1 MEERQAI
8 VRLKDGDLTGLEY
21 LVNRYYFQAVHSAY
35 LIVRDKSLAEDV
47 VQTTFLNLVQK
58 VEKFDLGFPFRPW
71 FMKCVVNAAINAL
84 DGQGRLVSLA
94 DEPEDGC
101 LATFE
106 RQFDTPLSPEEQ
118 AVNEETR
125 QAVWQ
130 ALGQLNPRQRAVVV
144 MRYYLQ
150 FNENE
155 MAQQLDEPKSSI
167 KWWLRSAKARLRVLL
182 HGKGFSPAI
191 SNHRRAPDEKR
202 KESGNG

>member
-1 MEERQAI
+1 
-8 VRLKDGDLTGLEY
+8 
-21 LVNRYYFQAVHSAY
+21 
-35 LIVRDKSLAEDV
+35 
-47 VQTTFLNLVQK
+47 
-58 VEKFDLGFPFRPW
+58 
-71 FMKCVVNAAINAL
+71 MKCVVNAAINAL